1 MTDGFDRSERVAL
14 DAGVSAATPDAAAL
28 DYGADGAA
36 RAPLLDCRAMVVG
49 YGGVGILPAIDLSLR
64 RGELLAVIGRN
75 GSGKSTWLKTLLGL
89 LRPVSGEARF
99 TRADVRLTYLAQRQ
113 AFDDLYPLRV
123 RDVVAMALERKG
135 ALLFARPRDARERVR
150 QALGLVGASE
160 LEARPFREL
169 SEGQKQRVLFAR
181 VAVAAPD
188 LAVLDEPTSAM
199 DLVAEREAWQL
210 LERLRHST
218 KMALIVVSH
227 YVGLAAEHA
236 DRLVLLDRDTQAVVV
251 GAPAD
256 VFSHAVFRSR
266 YGDSLQSGRTIVS

>member
-1 MTDGFDRSERVAL
+1 MTNGFDRSERVVL
-14 DAGVSAATPDAAAL
+14 DALASAAG
-28 DYGADGAA
+28 GATATTGAA
-36 RAPLLDCRAMVVG
+36 RTAAPLLECRGLVVG
-49 YGGVGILPAIDLSLR
+49 YGGSGILPAIDLTLG

-89 LRPVSGEARF
+89 MRPVAGEARF
-99 TRADVRLTYLAQRQ
+99 TRPDVCLTYLAQRQ

-123 RDVVAMALERKG
+123 RDVVAMALERRG
-135 ALLFARPRDARERVR
+135 ALFFGRPRDARERVR
-150 QALGLVGASE
+150 EALALVGASE

-181 VAVAAPD
+181 VAMAAPD

-210 LERLRHST
+210 LERLRQRT

-227 YVGLAAEHA
+227 YVGLAAAHA
-236 DRLVLLDRDTQAVVV
+236 DRVVLLDRDTPAVVV
-251 GAPAD
+251 GSPTD

-266 YGDSLQSGRTIVS
+266 YGGSLQSGRTIVS

>member
-1 MTDGFDRSERVAL
+1 MTDDVERSNGRGHGGLGIV
-14 DAGVSAATPDAAAL
+14 AAARE
-28 DYGADGAA
+28 GV
-36 RAPLLDCRAMVVG
+36 PLLDCRGLVVG
-49 YGGVGILPAIDLSLR
+49 YGGTGILPAIDLQLG

-89 LRPVSGEARF
+89 LRPVAGTARF
-99 TRADVRLTYLAQRQ
+99 SRPDVRLTYLAQRQ

-123 RDVVAMALERKG
+123 RDVVAMALDRKG

-150 QALGLVGASE
+150 DALELVGAGA
-160 LEARPFREL
+160 LESRPFREL

-181 VAVAAPD
+181 VAAAAPD

-199 DLVAEREAWQL
+199 DLVAEREAWEL
-210 LERLRHST
+210 LQRLRQKT
-218 KMALIVVSH
+218 QIALIVVSH
-227 YVGLAAEHA
+227 YVGLAASHA
-236 DRLVLLDRDTQAVVV
+236 DRVVLLDRDTPAVVL
-251 GAPAD
+251 GSPQD